1 MVIHFFSKEI
11 KSANIVTRFFIDYT
25 NIMSSLAPLT
35 DPSLTIVITTSPL
48 GLGHLRVTDALYHGL
63 PSGAAPLLLG
73 AQASSI
79 SGMYRFVSRHPFTRQ
94 IMEVVQAPPL
104 DGLTAY
110 VLRKQLR
117 LQAKHLYQQLKII
130 LNERFVVSKTV
141 LLVAS
146 HPDHGHQLGAIKQKL
161 AREMDINILLVVQ
174 VTDDSPQPA
183 WYVQEADLI
192 SVPSPYTREK
202 LINYAKKTKLPL
214 VPIEVNAYPV
224 SPLLTETLYEESLKK
239 RYSQTDPHSQTT
251 IHVTVPV
258 SGAAVGLP
266 FLSQYIQTTYTTSKR
281 FTFHVVS
288 RQASYTQAFLA
299 EMTEL
304 PYVHVAASPH
314 DRTTIDN
321 YERIFTEEVISLE
334 VTKPSEQAFKTLAT
348 PRQRGG
354 AILLLAQPVGRQEYD
369 NLHFLRNHG
378 LMPHKHANQT
388 LWHYAATNK
397 SLQESEML
405 MQAHQWRALLL
416 PEDAQEASK
425 FTTWCLQEGLFA
437 KMVHYKRAQEV
448 IEVQS
453 NGVEQFWVRVANLIS
468 HQSVQHQK

>member
-1 MVIHFFSKEI
+1 M
-11 KSANIVTRFFIDYT
+11 RCYT
-25 NIMSSLAPLT
+25 NSMSSRASLT
-35 DPSLTIVITTSPL
+35 DPSLTIIITTSPL

-63 PSGAAPLLLG
+63 PQGTAPLLLG
-73 AQASSI
+73 AQASSL
-79 SGMYRFVSRHPFTRQ
+79 SGMYRFISRHPFTRQ
-94 IMEVVQAPPL
+94 IMEVVQAPPWDEL
-104 DGLTAY
+104 AAY
-110 VLRKQLR
+110 VFRKQLR

-161 AREMDINILLVVQ
+161 SREMDIDILLVIQ

-192 SVPSPYTREK
+192 FVPSPYTREK
-202 LINYAKKTKLPL
+202 LVSYAKKAMLPP
-214 VPIEVNAYPV
+214 VPIVVSAYPI
-224 SPLLTETLYEESLKK
+224 SPLLTETLSEESLI
-239 RYSQTDPHSQTT
+239 RRQTQADPNSQTT

-266 FLSQYIQTTYTTSKR
+266 FLSQYIQAIHAASKR
-281 FTFHVVS
+281 FSFHVIS
-288 RQASYTQAFLA
+288 REASYTHAFLT
-299 EMTEL
+299 EMTGL
-304 PYVHVAASPH
+304 PYVHCAASPH

-321 YERIFTEEVISLE
+321 YERIFTDEVISLE

-354 AILLLAQPVGRQEYD
+354 AILLLAKPVGRQEYD

-378 LMPHKHANQT
+378 LMPSKHTNQT
-388 LWHYAATNK
+388 LWQYAAMNK
-397 SLQESEML
+397 PVHENEFLL
-405 MQAHQWRALLL
+405 QAHHWRALLL
-416 PEDAQEASK
+416 PDDAKEASV
-425 FTTWCLQEGLFA
+425 FTLWCLQQGLFA
-437 KMVHYKRAQEV
+437 KMVHYKRAEDT

-453 NGVEQFWVRVANLIS
+453 NGVEQFWTRVAKLIS
-468 HQSVQHQK
+468 HQ